1 MLKYKYIVVESATGK
16 AFYLA
21 RQQVGMP
28 TYKVIGTYNIAT
40 LAKLSAEA
48 LNQSD
53 KG

>member
-1 MLKYKYIVVESATGK
+1 MIKYKYLVVESINGK

-28 TYKVIGTYNIAT
+28 TYKVIGTYNIAA

-48 LNQSD
+48 LNKES
-53 KG
+53 KV